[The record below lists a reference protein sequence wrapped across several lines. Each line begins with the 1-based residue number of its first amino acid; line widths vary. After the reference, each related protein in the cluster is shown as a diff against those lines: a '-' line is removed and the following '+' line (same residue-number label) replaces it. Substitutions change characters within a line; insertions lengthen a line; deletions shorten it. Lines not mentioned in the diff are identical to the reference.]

1 MCASKNRKTPSYVF
15 LGFGLPRM
23 RHADRFNMSVVGSKP
38 EESQKASESPDGCAS
53 THKLS
58 AYYEKQNKS
67 QSFPI
72 SCCSFEQR

>member
-1 MCASKNRKTPSYVF
+1 
-15 LGFGLPRM
+15 M

-58 AYYEKQNKS
+58 AYYEKRKKARTFLFHVVVMSNVEAYICVWS
-67 QSFPI
+67 S
-72 SCCSFEQR
+72 